1 MSGDI
6 MAKEKIANSDV
17 QKSKLNTT
25 LNGLKDFL
33 HQCRRVLM
41 ISRKPTRQEYI
52 TISKVT
58 GLGICLLGFVG
69 FVIHVPITYLKAL
82 IKP

>member
-1 MSGDI
+1 
-6 MAKEKIANSDV
+6 MAKEKTTSTEIST
-17 QKSKLNTT
+17 SKVNTT
-25 LNGLKDFL
+25 LNNLKDFL

>member
-1 MSGDI
+1 
-6 MAKEKIANSDV
+6 MAKEKNTNIEV
-17 QKSKLNTT
+17 QKSKLHAT
-25 LNGLKDFL
+25 LNGVKDFL

-69 FVIHVPITYLKAL
+69 FVIHVPITYLKGIL
-82 IKP
+82 TP

>member
-1 MSGDI
+1 MPRDT
-6 MAKEKIANSDV
+6 MAKEKTMNTEV
-17 QKSKLNTT
+17 QKSKVNTT

-33 HQCRRVLM
+33 QQCRRVLM

>member
-1 MSGDI
+1 
-6 MAKEKIANSDV
+6 MAKEKTTNSEMPN
-17 QKSKLNTT
+17 SKLHAT
-25 LNGLKDFL
+25 LNNLKDFL

-41 ISRKPTRQEYI
+41 ISRKPTRQEYL

-69 FVIHVPITYLKAL
+69 FIIHVPITYLKGL

>member
-1 MSGDI
+1 
-6 MAKEKIANSDV
+6 MAKEKTTNTEISTT
-17 QKSKLNTT
+17 KLNTT
-25 LNGLKDFL
+25 LNNLKDFL

-41 ISRKPTRQEYI
+41 ISRKPTRQEYL

-69 FVIHVPITYLKAL
+69 FIIHVPITYLKGL

>member
-6 MAKEKIANSDV
+6 MAKEKNTPIEMPT
-17 QKSKLNTT
+17 SKVNTT
-25 LNGLKDFL
+25 LNNLKDFL
-33 HQCRRVLM
+33 HQCKRVLM

-69 FVIHVPITYLKAL
+69 FIIHVPITYLKG
-82 IKP
+82 IITP

>member
-1 MSGDI
+1 
-6 MAKEKIANSDV
+6 
-17 QKSKLNTT
+17 
-25 LNGLKDFL
+25 
-33 HQCRRVLM
+33 M

>member
-1 MSGDI
+1 
-6 MAKEKIANSDV
+6 MAKEKTTSTEIST
-17 QKSKLNTT
+17 SKVNTT
-25 LNGLKDFL
+25 LNNLKDFL

-69 FVIHVPITYLKAL
+69 FIIHVPITYVKGL

>member
-1 MSGDI
+1 MPRDI
-6 MAKEKIANSDV
+6 MAKEKTTSTEIST
-17 QKSKLNTT
+17 SKVNTT
-25 LNGLKDFL
+25 LNNLKDFL